1 MIDSL
6 MTLFLPRCYLGL
18 ILSWNRDQVEFSPE
32 DFTGACQR
40 AGLTDRM
47 RSFSPRDSMY
57 FILVLLFVL
66 SFSLPHGGLHA
77 QTALRKVRMG
87 IQSTNI
93 GFLPFHVAYHKGFY
107 REQGIDLETIFMST
121 AAVNTAFMRGDLDY
135 SAAVNGIIQT
145 IVRGAALKVLAC
157 VVERPI
163 QSFIARKEIRAPQD
177 LKGKKIAGSTAGG
190 TATLMADLA
199 LKNFG
204 FEPGRDVAI
213 VPLRENR
220 LTALESGVVDAA
232 LLGVPENIIA
242 LDKGYNE
249 ILFMG
254 DVVKFPQNGFGASVK
269 KIQESSD
276 EVYGMVRATLR
287 ALIFSFDP
295 RNREEVIN
303 IVMKQWKLTD
313 RRLASEMLRYFER
326 GATRDMS
333 VSPEGIQLIIDL
345 ARRDANV
352 SQPFTV
358 AQVVDFSF
366 LEKARRDLNLRRQ

>member
-1 MIDSL
+1 
-6 MTLFLPRCYLGL
+6 
-18 ILSWNRDQVEFSPE
+18 
-32 DFTGACQR
+32 
-40 AGLTDRM
+40 
-47 RSFSPRDSMY
+47 MY

-204 FEPGRDVAI
+204 FEPGRDVTV

-220 LTALESGVVDAA
+220 LTALESGVVDGA

-254 DVVKFPQNGFGASVK
+254 DVVKFPQNGFGASAK
-269 KIQESSD
+269 KIQENPD

-287 ALIFSFDP
+287 ALIFSLDP